1 MGGYRAHGR
10 DIVSGCLLVAP
21 LIAVVAIFSVYPVV
35 YSLVLSLQRIV
46 LSLPTLGESW
56 VGPDNYWRLVNDPVA
71 RNSLVVTLIF
81 VAVSTALEIVIGLML
96 ALVMNEAF
104 RARSLVRAAVL
115 IPWAIPTVIASQMWR
130 FAFNDQ
136 YGVVNLLMFGTDV
149 QFYEAWLASPLWAL
163 AAIIVGD
170 VWKTSSFAALIILAG
185 LQTIPNELY
194 EAAMIDGAN
203 ACQRFFRIT
212 LPSVRSAILLAVI
225 FRAMDA
231 FRVFDL
237 VYVMTQ
243 GGPGDATN
251 VLQLYGYKTM
261 FSQGMVGL
269 GAAISIVVF
278 VLVFGVSMLFV
289 GLISTPLL
297 ERKEV

>member
-1 MGGYRAHGR
+1 MGGYGTRGR
-10 DIVSGCLLVAP
+10 DIVSGYLLLAP
-21 LIAVVAIFSVYPVV
+21 LITVVATFSVYPVV
-35 YSLVLSLQRIV
+35 YSLVLSLHRIV
-46 LSLPTLGESW
+46 LSLPTLGEPW
-56 VGPDNYWRLVNDPVA
+56 VGLDNYWTLVNDPVA
-71 RNSLVVTLIF
+71 RNSLGVTLIF
-81 VAVSTALEIVIGLML
+81 VAVSTTLEIVIGLML

-136 YGVVNLLMFGTDV
+136 YGVVNLLIFGPDV
-149 QFYEAWLASPLWAL
+149 QFYEAWLASPFWAL

-194 EAAMIDGAN
+194 EAATIDGAN
-203 ACQRFFRIT
+203 AYQRLFHIT

-225 FRAMDA
+225 FRVMDA

-251 VLQLYGYKTM
+251 VLQFYGYKTM
-261 FSQGMVGL
+261 FAQGMVGL
-269 GAAISIVVF
+269 GAAISIAVF
-278 VLVFGVSMLFV
+278 VLVFGVCMLFV
-289 GLISTPLL
+289 RLIGASML